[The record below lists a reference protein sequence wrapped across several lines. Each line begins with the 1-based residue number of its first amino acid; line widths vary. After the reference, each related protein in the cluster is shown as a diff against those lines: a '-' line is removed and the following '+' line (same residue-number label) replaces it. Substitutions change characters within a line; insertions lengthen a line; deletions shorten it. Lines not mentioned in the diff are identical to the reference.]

1 MTDFD
6 EYFKAAALDDPLLHS
21 VVAMQSHARAL
32 AEMYKM
38 EWQPLLPGYDELLA
52 GVAQTYQLNVAEF
65 VDFVETEQPDFEV
78 LKTYVSN
85 NRDANE

>member
-1 MTDFD
+1 MTDFE
-6 EYFKAAALDDPLLHS
+6 EYFKAAALDEPLLHS
-21 VVAMQSHARAL
+21 VVAMQTHAKKL
-32 AEMYKM
+32 AEMYQM

-65 VDFVETEQPDFEV
+65 VDFVETEQPDFES

-85 NRDANE
+85 TRERV

>member
-6 EYFKAAALDDPLLHS
+6 EYFKAAALDEPLLHS
-21 VVAMQSHARAL
+21 VVAMQTHARKL
-32 AEMYKM
+32 AEMYQI

-52 GVAQTYQLNVAEF
+52 GVAKVYQLNVAEF

-85 NRDANE
+85 TRERV

>member
-1 MTDFD
+1 MTDFE
-6 EYFKAAALDDPLLHS
+6 EYFKAALDEPLLHS
-21 VVAMQSHARAL
+21 VVAMQTHARKL
-32 AEMYKM
+32 AEMYQI

-78 LKTYVSN
+78 LKAYVSIAKG
-85 NRDANE
+85 AN